1 MVMSHDAIGKL
12 HDLVISVRNERR
24 TPKSFWVTVEQEG
37 EGSSL
42 ISAQGPQGEQEAAIQ
57 YTPHKFISYEEHSS
71 VIPGELNL
79 GP

>member
-42 ISAQGPQGEQEAAIQ
+42 ISAQGPQGEQEA
-57 YTPHKFISYEEHSS
+57 YEEHSS